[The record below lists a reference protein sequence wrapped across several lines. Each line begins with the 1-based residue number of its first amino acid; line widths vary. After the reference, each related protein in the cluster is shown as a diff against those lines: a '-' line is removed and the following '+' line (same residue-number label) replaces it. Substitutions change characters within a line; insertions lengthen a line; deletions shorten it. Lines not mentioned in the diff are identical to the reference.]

1 MYGDVD
7 KIIGDKINNNFKW
20 WLALIRVMIDFLIQI
35 GTNSPPPSAEYNYL
49 VRIINP
55 EQKTKFITKVWHDVH
70 EKFESTQ
77 QLKKQLII
85 TFG

>member
-7 KIIGDKINNNFKW
+7 NNYLSFFLSGG
-20 WLALIRVMIDFLIQI
+20 LALIRIMIDFLIQM
-35 GTNSPPPSAEYNYL
+35 GTNSPPPSTQYSYL

-70 EKFESTQ
+70 EKFQSTQ
-77 QLKKQLII
+77 QLKK
-85 TFG
+85 